1 MRSLFNFHSIILGA
15 LFLLPVFALIGFG
28 IYYLWLQDW
37 LYYGIEFISA
47 NTALFY
53 LLTTFRNGQK
63 KLLIF
68 KPCDISPNPNWS
80 DNALDAWS
88 KLDTFAKNYPAK
100 TDLFTNPDRIIKL
113 TNDVLLLV
121 ANQFNSKSKYPLLE
135 FPLPYLLKLI
145 SLVCGDLQREVL
157 DKIPG
162 SHAVQ
167 VSDLLLTKEYYDKAK
182 KAKAVASIGNWLFNW
197 PGAALGKARGIL
209 IEKGFSP
216 IKQEIKIRLLSAYIS
231 KLGYYAI
238 QLYSGQISLEDI
250 APTETLS
257 DVSINDLKKINA
269 YEQSIEPLRILV
281 LGQVSCGKSTLINKL
296 FGEIRTA
303 EGVLPTTSKITPFK
317 LEREGMEVA
326 TILDSAGYGGLE
338 HEDAPDILK
347 KAWQEI
353 DVVLIVCNASQA
365 AREEDAKQL
374 QKLRH
379 EFQLHR
385 KNRNLPVIIA
395 VASQID
401 KLRPFREWLPP
412 YNIQDPQ
419 SIKAQNI
426 RDVCETISKDL
437 NLPLDRIVPVCLA
450 PEKPTYNLDDG
461 LIPLIHELLDDA
473 QRARYLRCLNNQ
485 KNKNNWQEWRKQII
499 NSGQLIIGS
508 SDMLVNVVKAII
520 KN

>member
-1 MRSLFNFHSIILGA
+1 MRSLLSLNSIVLG
-15 LFLLPVFALIGFG
+15 LLLLLPVFALLGFG
-28 IYYLWLQDW
+28 VYFLWLQHW
-37 LYYGIEFISA
+37 LYYGVGVISA
-47 NTALFY
+47 NTTLFY
-53 LLTTFRNGQK
+53 LISTWRSRHK
-63 KLLIF
+63 KHLLI
-68 KPCDISPNPNWS
+68 KPIEMSPNPKWS
-80 DNALDAWS
+80 DDALKAWLE
-88 KLDTFAKNYPAK
+88 LDNFAKNYSAK
-100 TDLFTNPDRIIKL
+100 TDLLTDPSIVLKL
-113 TNDVLLLV
+113 SNDVLFLV
-121 ANQFNSKSKYPLLE
+121 AKHFNSKSKYPILE

-145 SLVCGDLQREVL
+145 SLVCEDLQREVL

-167 VSDLLLTKEYYDKAK
+167 VSDLVLTKEYYDKAK
-182 KAKAVASIGNWLFNW
+182 KVTKAKSIVSVGNWLFNW
-197 PGAALGKARGIL
+197 PGAALGKARGL
-209 IEKGFSP
+209 LMEKGFSQ
-216 IKQEIKIRLLSAYIS
+216 IKQEIINRLLSAYIS

-238 QLYSGQISLEDI
+238 QLYSGQITLDDI

-257 DVSINDLKKINA
+257 DASIKDVKNIKA

-281 LGQVSCGKSTLINKL
+281 LGQISSGKSTLINKL

-303 EGVLPTTSKITPFK
+303 EGVLPTTSQITPFK
-317 LEREGMEVA
+317 LEREGLEVA

-338 HEDAPDILK
+338 HEDAPAELK
-347 KAWQEI
+347 KAWEEI
-353 DVVLIVCNASQA
+353 DVVLIVCNASHA
-365 AREEDAKQL
+365 SRAEDAKQL
-374 QKLRH
+374 NKLRS

-385 KNRNLPVIIA
+385 KNRALPVIIA
-395 VASQID
+395 VATQID

-426 RDVCETISKDL
+426 RDVCETISQDL

-485 KNKNNWQEWRKQII
+485 KDKSYWQEWHKQVK
-499 NSGQLIIGS
+499 NAGQFIVDIS
-508 SDMLVNVVKAII
+508 NKIA
-520 KN
+520 